1 MYSTLTVEDLGDLIE
16 IPQLAV
22 LATYRRDGRLI
33 LSPLWWEWRDGSF
46 VVPIF
51 SDDFKLKHVKNDPR
65 ATIVLAENSLPYRG
79 IEVSGTAKIVT
90 EPGALERFRR
100 MAHRF
105 VGVEA
110 GDAMIVH
117 HNDDDLQEV
126 RIEGAVR
133 CWNLDTV
140 FPS

>member
-1 MYSTLTVEDLGDLIE
+1 MYSTLTVEDLGDLMQ

-46 VVPIF
+46 VVPVF
-51 SDDFKLKHVKNDPR
+51 DGDFKLAHVKRDPR
-65 ATIVLAENSLPYRG
+65 ASIVLAENSLPYRG
-79 IEVSGTAKIVT
+79 IEVSGTAKILE

-110 GDAMIVH
+110 GDAMLAEH
-117 HNDDDLQEV
+117 GEGDLYELK
-126 RIEGAVR
+126 IEGKVR
-133 CWNLDTV
+133 CWNLDAV
-140 FPS
+140 FPA